1 MEVQMIF
8 NLSDRADMTA
18 RDRRNQWHMA
28 IWWGLWVISLLVCGG
43 LIESHRGDYPAVG
56 WLALVPAA
64 PAVLFLRAG
73 AKLRRENDELVR
85 KVHTEAAA
93 SGFVFGMLFGFSFY
107 LLAPGFDVPARFYG
121 AAFLGPMIWA
131 YAVRFW
137 AAARRFGGRS
147 ISRHGG

>member
-1 MEVQMIF
+1 MIF

-18 RDRRNQWHMA
+18 RDRRNQWQMA
-28 IWWGLWVISLLVCGG
+28 FWWGLWVISLLVCGG
-43 LIESHRGDYPAVG
+43 LIASYLGDYPAVG
-56 WLALVPAA
+56 WLVLVPVA

-85 KVHTEAAA
+85 KIHTEAAA

-121 AAFLGPMIWA
+121 AAFLGPMLVA
-131 YAVRFW
+131 YAVRVW
-137 AAARRFGGRS
+137 INARRFGDRS
-147 ISRHGG
+147 ISRQGG